1 MRIRFR
7 YLPIIF
13 LFLIT
18 LTLSAQEKYLQS
30 GPMVGYSEMMEVLLW
45 VQTNAPASVQFSYYE
60 EGQPAQKYRTAEVRT
75 ELHSAYTAKLVAD
88 QVEPGRKY
96 TYELYINGKL
106 VKRPYPLK
114 FQTQHLW
121 QWRED
126 PPPFRFVIGS
136 CFYVNETEYDRPGK
150 PYGDH
155 YEIMTAIYQQQPDF
169 MLWMGDNT
177 YLREVDWY
185 SRSGILH
192 RNTHTRSLPEL
203 QPLLGSVHHY
213 ATWDDHDYGPNN
225 SDRSF
230 RQKADTR
237 EAFELFWGNPTYGID
252 GGPGITTMFQWADVD
267 FFLLD
272 NRTFRTPNRRS
283 TGERTILGKQQLQ
296 WLIDALNAS
305 EAPFKMVVM
314 GGQFLNPYNGYEN
327 YSGFPEEREQILR
340 AISEND
346 IYGVI
351 FFDGD
356 RHHSELS
363 KLDRPGR
370 YPIYDLTV
378 SPFTAGPNP
387 NAATE
392 ANYLRVENT
401 FYGDRNFALLEVS
414 GPRKDRVLKISLR
427 DKTGA
432 ERWQQEIRAQALR

>member
-1 MRIRFR
+1 
-7 YLPIIF
+7 
-13 LFLIT
+13 
-18 LTLSAQEKYLQS
+18 
-30 GPMVGYSEMMEVLLW
+30 
-45 VQTNAPASVQFSYYE
+45 
-60 EGQPAQKYRTAEVRT
+60 
-75 ELHSAYTAKLVAD
+75 
-88 QVEPGRKY
+88 
-96 TYELYINGKL
+96 
-106 VKRPYPLK
+106 
-114 FQTQHLW
+114 
-121 QWRED
+121 
-126 PPPFRFVIGS
+126 
-136 CFYVNETEYDRPGK
+136 
-150 PYGDH
+150 
-155 YEIMTAIYQQQPDF
+155 
-169 MLWMGDNT
+169 
-177 YLREVDWY
+177 
-185 SRSGILH
+185 
-192 RNTHTRSLPEL
+192 
-203 QPLLGSVHHY
+203 
-213 ATWDDHDYGPNN
+213 
-225 SDRSF
+225 
-230 RQKADTR
+230 
-237 EAFELFWGNPTYGID
+237 
-252 GGPGITTMFQWADVD
+252 
-267 FFLLD
+267 
-272 NRTFRTPNRRS
+272 
-283 TGERTILGKQQLQ
+283 